1 MIKLRSIFPFSVC
14 SVSSVAKTKGFTL
27 LEVMVVLVIMALILV
42 IVPPFLPN
50 VMASTHVKSAARELA
65 ANLKHARSQAID
77 HQQESVLI
85 VNVDE
90 KKYTLDNKSKILKL
104 PTDASL
110 SLITAKSEQLDENE
124 GQIRFFPD
132 GSSTGGQI
140 KLSHAKHEITVD
152 VHWLTGKVK
161 IEP

>member
-1 MIKLRSIFPFSVC
+1 MI
-14 SVSSVAKTKGFTL
+14 SVAKFKGFTL
-27 LEVMVVLVIMALILV
+27 LEVMVVFVIMALILV

-50 VMASTHVKSAARELA
+50 VMASTHVKSAVRELA
-65 ANLKHARSQAID
+65 ASLKHARSQAID
-77 HQQESVLI
+77 HQQETTLI
-85 VNVDE
+85 INVDE
-90 KKYTLDNKSKILKL
+90 KYYTLGKKTRILDL
-104 PTDASL
+104 PDETSL
-110 SLITAKSEQLDENE
+110 SLITAKSEQLGENE

-140 KLSHAKHEITVD
+140 KLAFKNQNYLVN

>member
-1 MIKLRSIFPFSVC
+1 MFKENNKTDFIFSK
-14 SVSSVAKTKGFTL
+14 SSVAKAKGFTL
-27 LEVMVVLVIMALILV
+27 MEVLVVFVIMALVLA

-50 VMASTHVKSAARELA
+50 VIPSINVKSATRELA
-65 ANLKHARSQAID
+65 ASLKKARSQAID
-77 HQQESVLI
+77 RQQETTLI
-85 VNVDE
+85 LNVE
-90 KKYTLDNKSKILKL
+90 KKSYVLNKKSKTLSL
-104 PTDASL
+104 PNEASL
-110 SLITAKSEQLDENE
+110 SLITAKSEQLSEHE

-140 KLSHAKHEITVD
+140 KLAYARKEYLID

>member
-1 MIKLRSIFPFSVC
+1 MNKFR
-14 SVSSVAKTKGFTL
+14 GFTL

-42 IVPPFLPN
+42 VVPPFLPN

-65 ANLKHARSQAID
+65 ASLKTARSQAID
-77 HQQESVLI
+77 HQSETTLV

-90 KKYTLDNKSKILKL
+90 ESYMLTEGSDNLNSNNQTYKNLVL
-104 PTDASL
+104 PDAADL
-110 SLITAKSEQLDENE
+110 SLITAESEKLSEHE

-140 KLSHAKHEITVD
+140 KLAFKDQEYLIN
-152 VHWLTGKVK
+152 VHWLTGRVR
-161 IEP
+161 ITP